1 MEVKAQMSLLD
12 YDEMLVQA
20 MYAESEKEV
29 KDIVEGFRKQIQQA
43 GLEEFR
49 AYLEEIYKEDSS
61 SLNFYPIN

>member
-1 MEVKAQMSLLD
+1 
-12 YDEMLVQA
+12 
-20 MYAESEKEV
+20 MYAASEKEV